1 VRGQSAPRR
10 GKPTATT
17 AREMT
22 RGGRGTVTG
31 VDQRPRGRGGL
42 SWCASTGGQRR
53 EKKRARRLWVAPL
66 LNSTAGSR
74 GRGGDKGLHG
84 AA

>member
-1 VRGQSAPRR
+1 
-10 GKPTATT
+10 
-17 AREMT
+17 MT

-53 EKKRARRLWVAPL
+53 EKKRVRRLWVAPL

-74 GRGGDKGLHG
+74 GGGGGIRGSMARRDAWKEGMG
-84 AA
+84 A